1 MVIFFDID
9 GTLVDEK
16 TQILP
21 QSAANAV
28 RALAARGHIPVVN
41 TGRPYSHLDPRI
53 RALPFAGWICAG
65 GQEILL
71 QDQWLKKETIP
82 ESWLPE
88 VIRQVRE
95 HGLQVV
101 YEADGGFYLD
111 ETHPYQHPEI
121 RFQCDLIRRHGGYVR
136 YLEEGI
142 EHAFVK
148 FCTFDAPGGRRMEF
162 TAAVEDRFVC
172 IQRRGMIE
180 LLVRGNSK
188 AVGLQMVLEKL
199 GCPLEQTMAFG
210 DSANDLPMLQ
220 AVGTAVCM
228 GGGAQEAKAAAH
240 FVTRAVLD
248 DGIEY
253 ALRHYGMIE

>member
-16 TQILP
+16 TQQLP
-21 QSAANAV
+21 QSACDAV
-28 RALAARGHIPVVN
+28 CALVERGHIPVVN

-71 QDQWLKKETIP
+71 QGKWLKKEAIP
-82 ESWLPE
+82 EQWLPE

-111 ETHPYQHPEI
+111 ETHPYVHPEI
-121 RFQCDLIRRHGGYVR
+121 EFQCSLMRRNGCYTRNLGD
-136 YLEEGI
+136 GI
-142 EHAFVK
+142 EHPFVK

-180 LLVRGNSK
+180 LLVKGNSK
-188 AVGLQMVLEKL
+188 AAGLQRVLQEL
-199 GCPLEQTMAFG
+199 GCPVEDTMALG
-210 DSANDLPMLQ
+210 DSANDLPMFA
-220 AVGTAVCM
+220 AVGVSVCM
-228 GGGAQEAKAAAH
+228 GGGAPEAKAAATY
-240 FVTRAVLD
+240 VTDEVLD
-248 DGIEY
+248 NGLAN
-253 ALRHYGMIE
+253 ALRHYGIL

>member
-21 QSAANAV
+21 QSACDAIH
-28 RALAARGHIPVVN
+28 ALVARGHIPVVN

-71 QDQWLKKETIP
+71 QDKWLKKEAIP
-82 ESWLPE
+82 EQWIPD
-88 VIRQVRE
+88 VIRQVRA

-101 YEADGGFYLD
+101 YEAEGGFYLD

-121 RFQCDLIRRHGGYVR
+121 EFQCALIRRHGGYVR

-162 TAAVEDRFVC
+162 VAAMEDRFVC
-172 IQRRGMIE
+172 VQRRGMIE
-180 LLVRGNSK
+180 LLVKGNSK
-188 AVGLQMVLEKL
+188 AAGLHFVLQEM
-199 GCPLEQTMAFG
+199 GCPIEDTMAFG
-210 DSANDLPMLQ
+210 DSANDLPMFD
-220 AVGTAVCM
+220 AVATSVCM
-228 GGGAQEAKAAAH
+228 GGGAPEAKAAANY
-240 FVTRAVLD
+240 VTTAVLD
-248 DGIEY
+248 DGIAN
-253 ALRHYGMIE
+253 ALRHYGLL

>member
-21 QSAANAV
+21 QSACDAIH
-28 RALAARGHIPVVN
+28 ALVARGHIPVVN

-71 QDQWLKKETIP
+71 QDKWLKKEAIP
-82 ESWLPE
+82 EQWLPD
-88 VIRQVRE
+88 VIRQVRA

-101 YEADGGFYLD
+101 YEAEGGFYLD

-121 RFQCDLIRRHGGYVR
+121 EFQCALIRRHGGYVR

-162 TAAVEDRFVC
+162 AAAVEDRFVC

-180 LLVRGNSK
+180 LLVKGNSK
-188 AVGLQMVLEKL
+188 AAGLRFVLQEM
-199 GCPLEQTMAFG
+199 GCPIEDTMAFG
-210 DSANDLPMLQ
+210 DSANDLPMFD
-220 AVGTAVCM
+220 AVATSVCM
-228 GGGAQEAKAAAH
+228 GGGAPEAKAAANY
-240 FVTRAVLD
+240 VTTAVLD
-248 DGIEY
+248 DGIAN
-253 ALRHYGMIE
+253 ALRHYGLL

>member
-1 MVIFFDID
+1 MVVFFDID
-9 GTLVDEK
+9 GTLVDDK

-21 QSAANAV
+21 QSAADAV
-28 RALAARGHIPVVN
+28 RALVQQGHIPVVN

-71 QDQWLKKETIP
+71 QDKWLKKEVIP
-82 ESWLPE
+82 ATWLPE
-88 VIRQVRE
+88 VIHQVRQY
-95 HGLQVV
+95 GMQVV
-101 YEADGGFYLD
+101 YEAEDGFYLD

-121 RFQCDLIRRHGGYVR
+121 AFQCDLIRRHGGYVR
-136 YLEEGI
+136 YLKDGI
-142 EHAFVK
+142 EHPFVK
-148 FCTFDAPGGRRMEF
+148 FCVFDAPDCRKEAF
-162 TAAVEDRFVC
+162 IATVKDRFEC
-172 IQRRGMIE
+172 ILRRGMVE
-180 LLVRGNSK
+180 LLVKGNSK
-188 AVGLQMVLEKL
+188 AVGLDMMLREL

-228 GGGAQEAKAAAH
+228 GGGAEVAKAAAD
-240 FVTRAVLD
+240 FVTRTVLD
-248 DGIEY
+248 DGIAY

>member
-16 TQILP
+16 TQQLP
-21 QSAANAV
+21 QSACDAIH
-28 RALAARGHIPVVN
+28 ALVARGHIPVVN

-71 QDQWLKKETIP
+71 QDKWLKKEAIP
-82 ESWLPE
+82 EQWLPD
-88 VIRQVRE
+88 VIRQVRA

-101 YEADGGFYLD
+101 YEAEGGFYLD

-121 RFQCDLIRRHGGYVR
+121 EFQCALIRRHGGYVR

-162 TAAVEDRFVC
+162 AAAVEDWFVC
-172 IQRRGMIE
+172 VQRRGMIE
-180 LLVRGNSK
+180 LLVKGNSK
-188 AVGLQMVLEKL
+188 AAGLRFVLQEM
-199 GCPLEQTMAFG
+199 GCPIEDTMAFG
-210 DSANDLPMLQ
+210 DSANDLPMFD
-220 AVGTAVCM
+220 AVATSVCM
-228 GGGAQEAKAAAH
+228 GGGAPEAKAAANY
-240 FVTRAVLD
+240 VTTAVLD
-248 DGIEY
+248 DGIAN
-253 ALRHYGMIE
+253 ALRHYGLL

>member
-21 QSAANAV
+21 QSACDAIH
-28 RALAARGHIPVVN
+28 ALVARGHIPVVN
-41 TGRPYSHLDPRI
+41 TGRPYAHLDPRI

-71 QDQWLKKETIP
+71 QDKWLKKEAIP
-82 ESWLPE
+82 EQWLPD
-88 VIRQVRE
+88 VIRQVRA

-101 YEADGGFYLD
+101 YEAEGGFYLD

-121 RFQCDLIRRHGGYVR
+121 EFQCALIRRHGGYVR

-162 TAAVEDRFVC
+162 AAAVEDRFVC

-180 LLVRGNSK
+180 LLVKGNSK
-188 AVGLQMVLEKL
+188 AAGLRFVLQEM
-199 GCPLEQTMAFG
+199 GCPIEDTMAFG
-210 DSANDLPMLQ
+210 DSANDLPMFE
-220 AVGTAVCM
+220 AVATSVCM
-228 GGGAQEAKAAAH
+228 GGGAPEAKAAANY
-240 FVTRAVLD
+240 VTTAVLD
-248 DGIEY
+248 DGIAN
-253 ALRHYGMIE
+253 ALRHYGLL

>member
-21 QSAANAV
+21 QSACDAIH
-28 RALAARGHIPVVN
+28 ALVARGHIPVVN

-71 QDQWLKKETIP
+71 QGKWLKKEAIP
-82 ESWLPE
+82 EQWLPD
-88 VIRQVRE
+88 VIRQVRA

-101 YEADGGFYLD
+101 YEAEGGFYLD

-121 RFQCDLIRRHGGYVR
+121 EFQCALIRRHGGYVR

-162 TAAVEDRFVC
+162 AAAVEDRFVC

-180 LLVRGNSK
+180 LLVKGNSK
-188 AVGLQMVLEKL
+188 AAGLRFVLQEM
-199 GCPLEQTMAFG
+199 GCPIEDTMAFG
-210 DSANDLPMLQ
+210 DSANDLPMFD
-220 AVGTAVCM
+220 AVATSVCM
-228 GGGAQEAKAAAH
+228 GGGAPEAKAAANY
-240 FVTRAVLD
+240 VTTAVLD
-248 DGIEY
+248 DGIAN
-253 ALRHYGMIE
+253 ALRHYGLL